1 MCKRVWQIKSVKVKE
16 KTFNV
21 HILFQ
26 TLVTEATDLGVTA
39 LLHVTELS
47 PGLETVIILMTT
59 VLIRIVMTV
68 LHRLRHSPVMLVFV
82 AQEVFIVNSLVHIV
96 NSLDTILQ
104 IIV

>member
-1 MCKRVWQIKSVKVKE
+1 MKGE
-16 KTFNV
+16 KKFTF

-47 PGLETVIILMTT
+47 PGLETVTILMTT

-68 LHRLRHSPVMLVFV
+68 LHRLRHSPVMLVLV
-82 AQEVFIVNSLVHIV
+82 VQEVFIVCFLYESKNLFIKVHKPH
-96 NSLDTILQ
+96 S
-104 IIV
+104 